1 MADLGQAGIIAEIAS
16 ESDIP
21 ADPTKITFWLIAA
34 D

>member
-16 ESDIP
+16 ESDIR

>member
-1 MADLGQAGIIAEIAS
+1 MANLGQAGIIAEIAS